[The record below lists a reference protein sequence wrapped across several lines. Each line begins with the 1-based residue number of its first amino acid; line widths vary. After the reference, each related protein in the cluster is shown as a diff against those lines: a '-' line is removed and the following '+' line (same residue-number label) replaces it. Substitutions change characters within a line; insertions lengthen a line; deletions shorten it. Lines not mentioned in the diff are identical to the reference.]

1 MTSSK
6 TICHNTS
13 PKVKIAPEYG
23 GRKTTFLL
31 GRAKCYVNGPGCIQ
45 LDKSETK
52 SQRSKMGSGWPP
64 ETSKFDTGDSS
75 KLGGRKGN

>member
-1 MTSSK
+1 MF
-6 TICHNTS
+6 
-13 PKVKIAPEYG
+13 
-23 GRKTTFLL
+23 R
-31 GRAKCYVNGPGCIQ
+31 CYVNGPGCIQ

-64 ETSKFDTGDSS
+64 ETSKFDTGDCS